1 MSWLTEAKDTNA
13 KAIPTL
19 AGRNEST
26 KEHTMKVQLCGYV
39 VAAVLIAAGSSP
51 AFADGAAVYNANC
64 AACHNNM
71 KPKIGDKDAWAPL
84 IKEGT
89 DALVASTIKGK
100 GMMPPQPKEVL
111 NDQEMDNLVG
121 YLRALTVT
129 K

>member
-1 MSWLTEAKDTNA
+1 
-13 KAIPTL
+13 
-19 AGRNEST
+19 
-26 KEHTMKVQLCGYV
+26 MKLQLCDYV
-39 VAAVLIAAGSSP
+39 IAAVLIAAGTAP

-100 GMMPPQPKEVL
+100 GMMPARGGKSSLSDDDIKAAVEYIESKSQ
-111 NDQEMDNLVG
+111 
-121 YLRALTVT
+121 
-129 K
+129 

>member
-1 MSWLTEAKDTNA
+1 
-13 KAIPTL
+13 
-19 AGRNEST
+19 
-26 KEHTMKVQLCGYV
+26 MKLQLCGYV
-39 VAAVLIAAGSSP
+39 VGAILIVAGTSP

-100 GMMPPQPKEVL
+100 GMMPPRGGKA
-111 NDQEMDNLVG
+111 NLSDADIKDAVE
-121 YLRALTVT
+121 YIES
-129 K
+129 KSQ